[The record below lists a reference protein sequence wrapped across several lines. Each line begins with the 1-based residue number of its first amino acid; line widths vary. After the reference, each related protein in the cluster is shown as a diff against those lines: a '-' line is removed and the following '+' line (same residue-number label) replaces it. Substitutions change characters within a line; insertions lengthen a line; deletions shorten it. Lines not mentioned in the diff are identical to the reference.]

1 MSVEA
6 IAKQRT
12 LLDVVPAGRVRD
24 VVAVVAGAA
33 IIAAVGQAVIPLPFT
48 PVPLTLGTLGVLMVG
63 AALGPV
69 RAVLSVA
76 LLLAVGIAG
85 LPVFADGGSGWAFAS
100 FGYILGYAP
109 AAALM
114 GMLARRGGDRRPLPT
129 VAAAVGATATVYL
142 LGVPWLMAYLQVSLA
157 DALAMGVVPFLVGD
171 AIKAAVAA
179 LCLPGMWQLVR
190 RRRA

>member
-24 VVAVVAGAA
+24 VVAVAAGAA

-69 RAVLSVA
+69 RAALSVA

-109 AAALM
+109 AAVLM

-129 VAAAVGATATVYL
+129 VAGAVGATATVYV

-157 DALAMGVVPFLVGD
+157 EALAMGVVPFLVGD

-190 RRRA
+190 RRRG

>member
-6 IAKQRT
+6 IATPRT

-24 VVAVVAGAA
+24 VAAVVGGATIVA
-33 IIAAVGQAVIPLPFT
+33 LVGQAVIPLPFT

-63 AALGPV
+63 AVLGPV
-69 RAVLSVA
+69 RAALSVA
-76 LLLAVGIAG
+76 LLLAVGVAG

-100 FGYILGYAP
+100 FGYVLGYAP
-109 AAALM
+109 ATMLM

-129 VAAAVGATATVYL
+129 IAAAVGATATVYL
-142 LGVPWLMAYLQVSLA
+142 LGVPWLMVYLQVSLP
-157 DALAMGVVPFLVGD
+157 DALALGVVPFLLGD
-171 AIKAAVAA
+171 ALKAVVAA